1 MFLKGYA
8 SGTPFAENRRER
20 WSGANDHSHVFLTRR
35 KTMIRRIKKAS
46 YTILVIFLVLGIAG
60 VAAAGDDMR
69 VVGTIGE
76 DNTITDEAG
85 NIYQIVESEKADEI
99 IEYAGEKVEIMGTVE
114 EADDGSKTIMIND
127 YQLVE

>member
-20 WSGANDHSHVFLTRR
+20 WSGAHDQSNVFLTRR

-85 NIYQIVESEKADEI
+85 NIYQIVESEKGDEI

>member
-1 MFLKGYA
+1 
-8 SGTPFAENRRER
+8 
-20 WSGANDHSHVFLTRR
+20 
-35 KTMIRRIKKAS
+35 MIRRIKKAS
-46 YTILVIFLVLGIAG
+46 YAILVIFLVCGIAG

-85 NIYQIVESEKADEI
+85 NIYQIAESEKADEI

-114 EADDGSKTIMIND
+114 EADDGSKTIMINN